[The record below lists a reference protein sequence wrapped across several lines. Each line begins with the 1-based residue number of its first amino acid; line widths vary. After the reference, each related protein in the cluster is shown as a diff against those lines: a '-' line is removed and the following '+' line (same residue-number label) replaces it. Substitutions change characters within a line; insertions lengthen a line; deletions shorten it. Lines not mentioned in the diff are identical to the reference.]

1 MKGRLSRAAMAAL
14 LLCAVLSAFYLRA
27 FSARRVSEIP
37 VERVFA
43 RVKPTEALMSY
54 RERRDAERASE
65 IAALSALAPEDAAAS
80 DALRALI
87 ERAENERAVEGALA
101 AMGQERAVC
110 VLRRD
115 SAALYIPGTLT
126 AAQAQ
131 AIVALCGGIA
141 GTEPENVFI
150 LDECAYL

>member
-43 RVKPTEALMSY
+43 RVKPTEAPMSY

-65 IAALSALAPEDAAAS
+65 IAASFCVPTAP
-80 DALRALI
+80 L
-87 ERAENERAVEGALA
+87 
-101 AMGQERAVC
+101 M
-110 VLRRD
+110 
-115 SAALYIPGTLT
+115 PK
-126 AAQAQ
+126 
-131 AIVALCGGIA
+131 
-141 GTEPENVFI
+141 
-150 LDECAYL
+150 